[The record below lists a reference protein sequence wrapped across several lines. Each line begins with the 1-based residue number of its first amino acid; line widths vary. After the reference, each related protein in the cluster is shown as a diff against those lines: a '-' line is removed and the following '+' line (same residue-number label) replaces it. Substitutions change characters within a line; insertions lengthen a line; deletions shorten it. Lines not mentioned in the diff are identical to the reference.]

1 MNICDIPVSEV
12 IARLDQSIRDRES
25 CIYIANNDK
34 PYAFIPD
41 SFADNILLESN
52 GVTGYRMHYDAEHG
66 GGVVIAGE
74 NDLAFLVVRK
84 FNGDSLSSYLLGNMA
99 TLLSSRFSNVA
110 VDGNDILI
118 GGNKVIGS
126 AGNIINDM
134 AIFMF
139 IATFEDHTDL
149 ISRICP
155 PRHGKTPSYISNSIL
170 TKQELKEHLIEW
182 LQ

>member
-1 MNICDIPVSEV
+1 MNIYDIPVSEV
-12 IARLDQSIRDRES
+12 MARLDQSILNQES

-41 SFADNILLESN
+41 SFADNLLLESN

-74 NDLAFLVVRK
+74 KDLSFLVLRR

-99 TLLSSRFSNVA
+99 ALLSSRFNHVA

-118 GGNKVIGS
+118 DGIKVIGS

-155 PRHGKTPSYISNSIL
+155 PRHGKIPSYINDCIL
-170 TKQELKEHLIEW
+170 TKQELKEHLIGW